1 MSNVVSSADARPCAG
16 LVSIFDD
23 AQDMIAAYGR
33 RAGLIAAICA
43 KMPTTPEPER
53 EYWNSLG
60 EEIERLQG
68 YGWYVPGP
76 GELGAPD
83 SLTA

>member
-1 MSNVVSSADARPCAG
+1 VSNVVDFTAARRRAG
-16 LVSIFDD
+16 LDSIFDD
-23 AQDMIAAYGR
+23 AQAMIAVYGR
-33 RAGLIAAICA
+33 RAGLVAAICA
-43 KMPTTPEPER
+43 KMPER
-53 EYWNSLG
+53 PAEERTGWVALA